1 MAFADDTSS
10 KKKQIEPFDAMNP
23 TSPFLNC
30 VLSFSPPALREV
42 SSKAMEF
49 PIKWAFPSRGRALI
63 MAPTVLG
70 ARCLLNSRVHC
81 ALPLRDNTRSILET
95 DPALIFE
102 QEDYEI
108 YNVSLSH
115 ISMSDEP
122 EEVSVDTEEA
132 TPEEEEPVILAPVVE
147 TTEVST
153 EEEEV
158 KPVKRGKKEL
168 SEEELAEQE
177 RIQKIIAAREVI
189 EVDPIHI
196 PVEYETTGKGKIMI
210 GPPTLTRFEK
220 ARILG
225 ARALQLSLG
234 APPFIS
240 VPKEVATSLD
250 LAYNELEKRVIPITI
265 RRVLPNGDFQNIP
278 IDLFD

>member
-1 MAFADDTSS
+1 
-10 KKKQIEPFDAMNP
+10 
-23 TSPFLNC
+23 
-30 VLSFSPPALREV
+30 
-42 SSKAMEF
+42 
-49 PIKWAFPSRGRALI
+49 
-63 MAPTVLG
+63 
-70 ARCLLNSRVHC
+70 
-81 ALPLRDNTRSILET
+81 
-95 DPALIFE
+95 
-102 QEDYEI
+102 
-108 YNVSLSH
+108 
-115 ISMSDEP
+115 MSDEP
-122 EEVSVDTEEA
+122 DEVSVDTEEVPA
-132 TPEEEEPVILAPVVE
+132 EEEPVESILPREAEPV
-147 TTEVST
+147 EVVP
-153 EEEEV
+153 EEGGEE
-158 KPVKRGKKEL
+158 KPVVKRGKKEL
-168 SEEELAEQE
+168 SPEELAEQE
-177 RIQKIIAAREVI
+177 RLQKIIAAREII

-196 PVEYETTGKGKIMI
+196 SIEYETVGKGKIMI